1 MGFPRSPSIRAIGG
15 CWAVSLVLLALLRY
29 SLPLDGEGWDSA
41 MLLVA
46 FAVAWAMCGHWFD
59 PPESR
64 AEAEASR
71 GLRVT
76 KRVGQAAAA
85 RRMQNCVVLQNGD
98 GAENSARL
106 QLRDPHQAGHQ
117 LGTG

>member
-1 MGFPRSPSIRAIGG
+1 MGFPRSRPIRAIGG
-15 CWAVSLVLLALLRY
+15 CWAVSLALLALLRY
-29 SLPLDGEGWDSA
+29 SLPLDGGGWDSA
-41 MLLVA
+41 MMMVA
-46 FAVAWAMCGHWFD
+46 WVVAWAMCSHWFA
-59 PPESR
+59 PPEAR

-71 GLRVT
+71 WLLVT